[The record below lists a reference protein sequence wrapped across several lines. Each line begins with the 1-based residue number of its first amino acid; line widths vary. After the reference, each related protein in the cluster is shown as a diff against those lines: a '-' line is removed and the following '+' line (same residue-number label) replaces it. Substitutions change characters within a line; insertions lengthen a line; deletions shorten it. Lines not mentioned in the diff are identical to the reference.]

1 MTAYLIGAV
10 LAMGMVTFGL
20 RSLPFLLPGH
30 WQDHRIMRRIR
41 TQLPPAIMLIL
52 VIFSLSRIPWGDWP
66 HGLPET
72 LAVACVAALH
82 LTFRSMIISVV
93 AGTAFY
99 LVLRQA
105 F

>member
-1 MTAYLIGAV
+1 MTPYLIGAV

-20 RSLPFLLPGH
+20 RALPFLLPGH
-30 WQDHRIMRRIR
+30 WQNHRIMQRIR

-66 HGLPET
+66 HGLPEMV
-72 LAVACVAALH
+72 AVIGVAALH
-82 LTFRSMIISVV
+82 LTFRSMIVSVV
-93 AGTAFY
+93 VGTAIY
-99 LVLRQA
+99 LVLRHA